1 MTGIINQEPRRGNAT
16 KDDDASDSPDA
27 GADAACDVAL
37 ALGFF
42 DTDQR
47 GRERERERATQIY
60 HPATAVR
67 RRPLP
72 ETVHIPLP
80 SSLPSLFPSVAA
92 GVEWFSFGAFFALC
106 KQTLI
111 VVAKKRLSREGRK
124 NVVIDLAFFLTRR
137 TR

>member
-47 GRERERERATQIY
+47 GRERERERERATQIY
-60 HPATAVR
+60 HPAVVR
-67 RRPLP
+67 WRPLP

-80 SSLPSLFPSVAA
+80 AFLPSFLFPSVAA

-124 NVVIDLAFFLTRR
+124 NVVIDLAFF
-137 TR
+137 

>member
-47 GRERERERATQIY
+47 GREGERERERATQIY
-60 HPATAVR
+60 HPAAAVR
-67 RRPLP
+67 WRPLP

-80 SSLPSLFPSVAA
+80 AFLPSFLFPSVAA
-92 GVEWFSFGAFFALC
+92 GVEWFSFG
-106 KQTLI
+106 
-111 VVAKKRLSREGRK
+111 LSSPSVNRHLLLLQRKDCRERGERMS
-124 NVVIDLAFFLTRR
+124 
-137 TR
+137 

>member
-1 MTGIINQEPRRGNAT
+1 MRVWDMTGIINQEPRRGNAT

-47 GRERERERATQIY
+47 GRERERELRKYII
-60 HPATAVR
+60 R
-67 RRPLP
+67 RRRCGGDHSQKQCTFSSQPSFLP
-72 ETVHIPLP
+72 FLP
-80 SSLPSLFPSVAA
+80 FPFRCRGR
-92 GVEWFSFGAFFALC
+92 GVVFVWAFFALC

-124 NVVIDLAFFLTRR
+124 NVVIDLAFF
-137 TR
+137 